1 MTDEHAKPGKQIR
14 RQDLVM
20 RIVLIA
26 ILVVVVIMGIGNFK
40 MRWEY
45 KKALALYEE
54 GTEVQSRDVRSAKVQ
69 EAHDIFEA
77 LIRKPL
83 SIIKVRGMARKALA
97 QCKMQLA
104 VDIGQNERSSEG
116 YTKAVA
122 ILEQAK
128 ELDPSSIEIETR
140 LREYRMYKKQRE
152 RSTQTPVELT
162 LPEARSSE

>member
-1 MTDEHAKPGKQIR
+1 MTDEHEEPGKQIR
-14 RQDLVM
+14 RQDLVI

-40 MRWEY
+40 MRGEY
-45 KKALALYEE
+45 NKALALYEE
-54 GTEVQSRDVRSAKVQ
+54 GIAAQSLDVRSAKVQ

-116 YTKAVA
+116 YTKAVTM
-122 ILEQAK
+122 LEQAK

-140 LREYRMYKKQRE
+140 LREYRWYKKNQE
-152 RSTQTPVELT
+152 SLTQTPVEPT
-162 LPEARSSE
+162 PPEATPSE